1 MNQEAR
7 VSSLGLGY
15 FRSRLLR
22 TEGSVVVAH
31 AQLDLQAG
39 VETGCAEATA
49 LVQEESDPPSIK
61 LWGDGGEL

>member
-7 VSSLGLGY
+7 LSNPGLGY

-22 TEGSVVVAH
+22 TEGSVVIVR